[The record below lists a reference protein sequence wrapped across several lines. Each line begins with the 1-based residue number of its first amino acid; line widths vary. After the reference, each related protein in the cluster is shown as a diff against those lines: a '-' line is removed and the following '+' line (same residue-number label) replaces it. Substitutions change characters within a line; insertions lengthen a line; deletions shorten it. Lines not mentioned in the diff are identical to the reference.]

1 MASSDSHFHYTEPVR
16 AGSDFWPGEFH
27 KTWVHARPTYAGVL
41 NALREGRV
49 FAVAGDLVT
58 ELDVRLKTS
67 GGQEAGLGGTLR
79 VARGAQVTAT
89 VRFRDPETPNAAG
102 ENPAVRRVD
111 VIVGEVRGRAS
122 DPSDDRNPTTRVLA
136 RFTRDALA
144 RDGIRYSLEAAL
156 PAADR
161 DLYVRVRGT
170 STADLEPA
178 MDGPGENPWHDLWFY
193 SNPIFIEVE

>member
-1 MASSDSHFHYTEPVR
+1 MR

-27 KTWVHARPTYAGVL
+27 KTWVYARPTYADVL
-41 NALREGRV
+41 DGLRKGRM

-58 ELDVRLKTS
+58 ELEVSLAS
-67 GGQEAGLGGTLR
+67 GRREAGLGGTLR
-79 VARGAQVTAT
+79 VTPGAQVTAT
-89 VRFRDPETPNAAG
+89 VRFRDPETANGAG

-111 VIVGEVRGRAS
+111 LIVGEVRGPTS
-122 DPSDDRNPTTRVLA
+122 DPANDRNPTTRVLA

-144 RDGIRYSLEAAL
+144 RDGDRYAVEAVL
-156 PAADR
+156 PPVDR

-170 STADLEPA
+170 STEDLEPP
-178 MDGPGENPWHDLWFY
+178 MDGAGENPWHDLWFY